1 MHDVNSLSLSDIC
14 FLITV
19 SCSLEIKHKSRQ
31 AGKVHGFQ
39 SDRGLRLLSPSIS
52 RLRKE
57 LNQQAL
63 LQAGSQH
70 NAETT
75 RDQRFTSV
83 SINSELGERCLHHLR
98 QMPHGINTGTL
109 ADRQMS
115 QSHNLR

>member
-1 MHDVNSLSLSDIC
+1 MLPKNCIGQFGVKQESPGR
-14 FLITV
+14 
-19 SCSLEIKHKSRQ
+19 K
-31 AGKVHGFQ
+31 GGFQ
-39 SDRGLRLLSPSIS
+39 CDWGSSVTFPPRYHGLD
-52 RLRKE
+52 KQ

-83 SINSELGERCLHHLR
+83 SINSELGELCLHHLR
-98 QMPHGINTGTL
+98 QMPHGINTGAL